1 VVLHYLGNRNEGQ
14 GVESNV
20 TTVDAS
26 LEYKGKPYTIRLSAY
41 NIFDED
47 YWASESW
54 GTYYYGP
61 ERRAYLTL
69 EYQF

>member
-1 VVLHYLGNRNEGQ
+1 
-14 GVESNV
+14 
-20 TTVDAS
+20 
-26 LEYKGKPYTIRLSAY
+26 LEYKRNPYTIRLSAY